1 MCYFYKMTSKELTS
15 QEAQK
20 QLQEINRLPKE
31 ERKFMKS
38 LFLYKYLVVV
48 AHKGKIDPFKKT
60 KSIF

>member
-1 MCYFYKMTSKELTS
+1 MTSKELTS

-20 QLQEINRLPKE
+20 QLQEINRLPRD